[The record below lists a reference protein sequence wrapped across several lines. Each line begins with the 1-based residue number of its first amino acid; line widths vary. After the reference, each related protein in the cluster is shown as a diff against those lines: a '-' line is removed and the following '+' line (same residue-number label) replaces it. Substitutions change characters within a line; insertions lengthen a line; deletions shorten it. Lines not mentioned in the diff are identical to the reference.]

1 MSETMMKK
9 FRNLYKGETMWIIG
23 KGPSL
28 QYLTKEDIGSG
39 PIIAINESII
49 KIEELDLPNP
59 VFSMQKDGGNRKRH
73 RRQRSLVPD
82 CDYTPNCGD
91 RCGGMVRPKKGA
103 TLLVHR
109 HESLYCFPDYSPRY
123 VFDWKELGLP
133 KNRFSQILAIKIG
146 LLMGC
151 TNFRFV
157 SFDVHIN
164 GSIETYIPDRGITGS
179 VTGYRGHVWKIKPYL
194 TELNSQDH
202 HYKWIIPKT

>member
-1 MSETMMKK
+1 MSETIIKT
-9 FRNLYKGETMWIIG
+9 FRNLYKGEIMWIVG

-28 QYLTKEDIGSG
+28 QYLTKKDIGEG

-49 KIEELDLPNP
+49 KIEGLDLPNP
-59 VFSMQKDGGNRKRH
+59 VFSMQKDGGNRKSHSRH
-73 RRQRSLVPD
+73 RSLVPD

-91 RCGGMVRPKKGA
+91 KCGDMIRPKRGA
-103 TLLVHR
+103 TLLVHK
-109 HESLYCFPDYSPRY
+109 HESLYCFPDYFPRY

-151 TNFRFV
+151 VKFHFV

-164 GSIETYIPDRGITGS
+164 GCLDIYVPNVGVIGINRG
-179 VTGYRGHVWKIKPYL
+179 YAGHVWKIKPYL
-194 TELNSQDH
+194 TELE
-202 HYKWIIPKT
+202 YKWITPKKKK